1 MQDSET
7 VVAGL
12 VIYETDWGGF
22 ENEVLETHPVNM
34 ADFRISLGDLSGE
47 VEELCDAYRRFV
59 G

>member
-1 MQDSET
+1 MQDSEN

-34 ADFRISLGDLSGE
+34 VDFRISLGDLSCR
-47 VEELCDAYRRFV
+47 VEDLGSDYWRFAS
-59 G
+59 